1 MFRAE
6 GCDNIIRGGCA
17 TPTSSAWSA
26 SGYQPRAL
34 FFYALLYTIAKK
46 CQGEQKEVMQMVL
59 PWWVAALAFVFGAL
73 LGAMVAA
80 VLIEDEKEL
89 RR

>member
-1 MFRAE
+1 MI
-6 GCDNIIRGGCA
+6 NPGGCA
-17 TPTSSAWSA
+17 RPTSSTWSVLRLVLA
-26 SGYQPRAL
+26 DRSFSMHYYMRLCKSVKANKRRDS
-34 FFYALLYTIAKK
+34 A
-46 CQGEQKEVMQMVL
+46 VVL

>member
-1 MFRAE
+1 MCYTHIFRLERFAT
-6 GCDNIIRGGCA
+6 GTRG
-17 TPTSSAWSA
+17 S
-26 SGYQPRAL
+26 L
-34 FFYALLYTIAKK
+34 FFYVHYIRSEKSVKANKRRDP
-46 CQGEQKEVMQMVL
+46 VVVL

>member
-1 MFRAE
+1 M
-6 GCDNIIRGGCA
+6 
-17 TPTSSAWSA
+17 
-26 SGYQPRAL
+26 
-34 FFYALLYTIAKK
+34 
-46 CQGEQKEVMQMVL
+46 VVL

-80 VLIEDEKEL
+80 VLIDDEKEL

>member
-1 MFRAE
+1 MIISSVEGVPTHIFRL
-6 GCDNIIRGGCA
+6 
-17 TPTSSAWSA
+17 SA

-34 FFYALLYTIAKK
+34 FFYALLYTIRKK

>member
-1 MFRAE
+1 MCYSHIFRLERSAT
-6 GCDNIIRGGCA
+6 GTRG
-17 TPTSSAWSA
+17 S
-26 SGYQPRAL
+26 L
-34 FFYALLYTIAKK
+34 FFYALLYTIRKK
-46 CQGEQKEVMQMVL
+46 CQGEQKEVMKMVL